1 MNFKIS
7 WSMILVF
14 VSLFVLSGCHG
25 VSELVVTPKHSSVP
39 AGLQLQLTAEKV
51 LDKGKVINVTDSG
64 DVEWISSDT
73 SIATIDDN
81 GLVSSKK
88 IVGSVVISA
97 IATFNGKIFT
107 DSVTIDVTEAIIT
120 SIKVMPEID
129 SAPVGL
135 TSSFKAMANFSNGET
150 VDVTN
155 DDSIIWSSSDV
166 NIAVIS
172 EDTSNKGI
180 VEAKSIGSSI
190 ITASIDIEG
199 EQVITDSVTFN
210 VTEAIAVAVDVS
222 PSRHSVSVGL
232 DEIFSAT
239 VLMSDG
245 ERLDITNNG
254 SITWSTSDI
263 DIATISN
270 DIGSKGKATGIK
282 VGSVNVM
289 ASALVN
295 GEYVNGLA
303 RLDVTEAVITSLEIE
318 PKYQSVPVGLKKA
331 FSVFAHLSDGTIVD
345 ATSDG
350 AISWSSSN
358 SDLATISNSLLDKGT
373 ATGVSIGD
381 TTITAFVEVNNHEV
395 TSTATLNISEAI
407 VVGVVVTPKPQQSL
421 DTPQIPTGAK
431 KQFKAEMVMSDEER
445 IDVTSADT
453 LSWAVGDTSVA
464 NVSNTTATKGLVT
477 GVNVGVTS
485 VTAKLQSNDYNFE
498 DSAEL
503 TVTPPHSMTFSVL
516 TGRYVNEVNDID
528 TEYLGYS
535 EGIMGHNSITL
546 GEEYL
551 SSPVDKIYVGRAI
564 SGTNSNEK
572 FFFGQRTNEMISGSL
587 TYKAT
592 FSWPDNSKTEGWLD
606 WDFYGKHYVLR
617 DLSAIQLLINNNW
630 DFTLSVSNE
639 M

>member
-1 MNFKIS
+1 MNVKIS

-14 VSLFVLSGCHG
+14 VSLLVLSGCHG
-25 VSELVVTPKHSSVP
+25 VSALVVTPKYSSVP

-64 DVEWISSDT
+64 DVKWKSSDT
-73 SIATIDDN
+73 SIATIDNN

-107 DSVTIDVTEAIIT
+107 DSVTIDVTEANIT

-135 TSSFKAMANFSNGET
+135 TSSFKAMASFSNGET

-155 DDSIIWSSSDV
+155 DGSIIWSSSDV

-172 EDTSNKGI
+172 NDTSNKGI

-199 EQVITDSVTFN
+199 EQFLTDSVTFN
-210 VTEAIAVAVDVS
+210 VTEAIAVALDVS
-222 PSRHSVSVGL
+222 PNRHSVPVGL

-239 VLMSDG
+239 VQMSDG

-254 SITWSTSDI
+254 TIAWSTSDI

-270 DIGSKGKATGIK
+270 DMGSKGIVTGAK

-303 RLDVTEAVITSLEIE
+303 RLDVTKAVITSLEIE

-331 FSVFAHLSDGTIVD
+331 FSVFAHLSDGKIVD

-445 IDVTSADT
+445 IDVTRADT

-464 NVSNTTATKGLVT
+464 NVSNTTGTKGLVT

-498 DSAEL
+498 DSAKL
-503 TVTPPHSMTFSVL
+503 TVTLPHSMTFSVL
-516 TGRYVNEVNDID
+516 TGRHVNDVNGID
-528 TEYLGYS
+528 IEYLGYS
-535 EGIMGHNSITL
+535 EGVMGYNSIIS

-551 SSPVDKIYVGRAI
+551 SSPIDVIYVGR
-564 SGTNSNEK
+564 T
-572 FFFGQRTNEMISGSL
+572 ISGS
-587 TYKAT
+587 
-592 FSWPDNSKTEGWLD
+592 
-606 WDFYGKHYVLR
+606 
-617 DLSAIQLLINNNW
+617 
-630 DFTLSVSNE
+630 NE
-639 M
+639 

>member
-81 GLVSSKK
+81 GLVSTKK

-358 SDLATISNSLLDKGT
+358 TDLATISNSLLDKGT

-503 TVTPPHSMTFSVL
+503 TVTLPHSMTFSVL
-516 TGRYVNEVNDID
+516 TGRYVNEVNGID

>member
-1 MNFKIS
+1 
-7 WSMILVF
+7 MILVF

-516 TGRYVNEVNDID
+516 TGRYVNEVNGID

>member
-516 TGRYVNEVNDID
+516 TGRYVNEVNGID

>member
-1 MNFKIS
+1 MDWFQ
-7 WSMILVF
+7 
-14 VSLFVLSGCHG
+14 
-25 VSELVVTPKHSSVP
+25 
-39 AGLQLQLTAEKV
+39 A
-51 LDKGKVINVTDSG
+51 
-64 DVEWISSDT
+64 
-73 SIATIDDN
+73 
-81 GLVSSKK
+81 KK

-232 DEIFSAT
+232 DEFFSAT

-373 ATGVSIGD
+373 ATGVSVGD

>member
-1 MNFKIS
+1 
-7 WSMILVF
+7 MILVF

-232 DEIFSAT
+232 DEFFSAT

-516 TGRYVNEVNDID
+516 TGRYVNEVNGID